1 MAINLTEERAHSLPG
16 RGLAIAGWV
25 GFLLTGGIFMAVAWN
40 VAFHRPIVVV
50 DSTIA
55 SWFHTH
61 LSDFW
66 THIMLVVSAANGIAA
81 SALWSVL
88 FAIFLIRIKEY
99 YWLLTLALA
108 TIGGSI
114 LNVAL
119 KTAYARARPHFED
132 PIVTLGTYSFPS
144 GHTAAATIFYGFVAA
159 FLVTRYRRHRTR
171 TAILLA
177 ATGMVALVALS
188 RMYLGAHYFSDVV
201 AAAASSTAWL
211 VLCLSGVHAFVRRKK
226 LAKPAK

>member
-1 MAINLTEERAHSLPG
+1 MDLTEPRAHSLPG

-25 GFLLTGGIFMAVAWN
+25 GFLLTGGIFMAVAWD

-55 SWFHTH
+55 SWFHAH

-66 THIMLVVSAANGIAA
+66 THVMLFVSAANGIAA
-81 SALWSVL
+81 SAAWSIL
-88 FAIFLIRIKEY
+88 FAIFLIRIKEW

-108 TIGGSI
+108 TIGGSL
-114 LNVAL
+114 LNVGL

-144 GHTAAATIFYGFVAA
+144 GHTAAATIFYGVLAA
-159 FLVTRYRRHRTR
+159 FLVTRYRRHRDR
-171 TAILLA
+171 TAIVLA
-177 ATGMVALVALS
+177 AFAMVALVALS
-188 RMYLGAHYFSDVV
+188 RIYLGAHYFSDVL

-211 VLCLSGVHAFVRRKK
+211 VLCLSGVHALVRRKMA
-226 LAKPAK
+226 AKSK

>member
-1 MAINLTEERAHSLPG
+1 MDLTKPHAHSLPG

-25 GFLLTGGIFMAVAWN
+25 GFLLTGGIFMAVAWD

-55 SWFHTH
+55 SWFHAH

-66 THIMLVVSAANGIAA
+66 THVMLFVSAANGIAA
-81 SALWSVL
+81 SAAWTIL
-88 FAIFLIRIKEY
+88 FAIFLIRIKEW

-108 TIGGSI
+108 TIGGSL
-114 LNVAL
+114 LNVGL

-144 GHTAAATIFYGFVAA
+144 GHTAAATIFYGVLAA
-159 FLVTRYRRHRTR
+159 FLVTRYRRHRDR
-171 TAILLA
+171 TAIVLA
-177 ATGMVALVALS
+177 AFAMVALVALS
-188 RMYLGAHYFSDVV
+188 RIYLGAHYFSDVL

-211 VLCLSGVHAFVRRKK
+211 VLCLSGVHALVRRKMA
-226 LAKPAK
+226 AKSK